1 MTVEVIEA
9 AGSHYDIGH
18 AVGKAAA
25 RQLRY
30 AVASY
35 RGILKEEGWS
45 APWTLPH
52 AYLQAARER
61 FPHFVEEIEGLA
73 AGAALSFEELFFLN
87 SLEEALDP
95 AAPPACTGLVLST
108 DHSVHLGHNEDWYH
122 CDCRSVIVF
131 RARPKGKPS
140 FITVTAAPFLA
151 AVGMNEAGMGQGVN
165 SLSST
170 DNRAGI
176 PRVLLSRA
184 VLEAESIEEAI
195 GLASSENRAGGYNH
209 LLASGEGRFG
219 CLETSAC
226 SHCYVPGNR
235 LIYHTNHYLA
245 PKMLHLEHG
254 ASPGSVKRFE
264 RLNEMA
270 EDLKSSG
277 KPVQAIAGVL
287 RDHRYAPL
295 SICRHPEDSSVAGE
309 GTIFSVIFNLEEL
322 SALVAIGNPCVNRY
336 KRCSL

>member
-1 MTVEVIEA
+1 MSMEVIEA
-9 AGSHYDIGH
+9 AGSHYDLGYT
-18 AVGKAAA
+18 VGRAAE
-25 RQLRY
+25 RQLRS
-30 AVASY
+30 AVDSY
-35 RGILKEEGWS
+35 RVILKQEGWPG
-45 APWTLPH
+45 PWRLPH
-52 AYLQAARER
+52 AYLLAAREKL
-61 FPHFVEEIEGLA
+61 PHLVEEIEGMA

-95 AAPPACTGLVLST
+95 AAPPACTGVVLST
-108 DHSVHLGHNEDWYH
+108 DQSVHLGHNEDWYH

-131 RARPKGKPS
+131 RAKPRGKPS

-151 AVGMNEAGMGQGVN
+151 AVGMNEAGIGQGVN
-165 SLSST
+165 SVSST

-195 GLASSENRAGGYNH
+195 GLAASDNRAGGYNH
-209 LLASGEGRFG
+209 LLASGEGRCG
-219 CLETSAC
+219 CLETSSR
-226 SHCYVPGNR
+226 SHCYVPGQK

-245 PKMLHLEHG
+245 PEMLHLEHG

-264 RLNEMA
+264 RMNEMA
-270 EDLKSSG
+270 GDLESSSE
-277 KPVQAIAGVL
+277 PARAIAEAL

-295 SICRHPEDSSVAGE
+295 SICRHPEDSSATGE
-309 GTIFSVIFNLEEL
+309 GTIFSVIFNLKEL

-336 KRCSL
+336 RRCSL